1 MDDEKL
7 YDLLKYIKPINS
19 FDNTEHPSA
28 PDYSN
33 LDNWAA
39 YPDKDAQQFYVPSS
53 NYSVIKKNNEVD
65 VFYIHPTGFFE
76 KTWNSF
82 MEKDRAAYERTEMML
97 GNQVSAFNDSCNI
110 YAPEYRQATYY
121 SYFAK
126 DSDGM
131 KAHDLAFEDVLSSFN
146 YFIENFNN
154 NKPFIIMSHSQGAL
168 HAHRLISKYI
178 QGTSLQKRMICAYAI
193 GYIIPEQ
200 YYDDLF
206 PLIPR
211 STSPTDTNCLISW
224 STVTEGFKRQ
234 RERTIFWRPEGWSIE
249 YMDQKIFSTNPFSW
263 TNDSDWYEPSMSHS
277 SVITK
282 SPNFNFADRLATNH
296 SGAKK
301 SLRLSTE
308 QHFSVSINNI
318 NGLLEAR
325 GPLVNKIKKMQHFT
339 GDLHSYDVMLFWG
352 CLRNNIKDR
361 IGAYL

>member
-1 MDDEKL
+1 MDDERLDKL
-7 YDLLKYIKPINS
+7 LNNIKPINS
-19 FDNTEHPSA
+19 FENTDHPLT

-33 LDNWAA
+33 LNNWAA
-39 YPDKDAQQFYVPSS
+39 YPDKDAQQFYVPNSS
-53 NYSVIKKNNEVD
+53 FTINKANNDVD

-82 MEKDRAAYERTEMML
+82 MEKDRATYERTEMML

-121 SYFAK
+121 SYFAT

-131 KAHDLAFEDVLSSFN
+131 KAHDLAFDDILSSFN
-146 YFIENFNN
+146 YYIENFNN
-154 NKPFIIMSHSQGAL
+154 NKPFIIMGHSQGAL
-168 HAHRLISKYI
+168 HAQRLISKYI
-178 QGTSLQKRMICAYAI
+178 QGTDLQKRMICAYVI
-193 GYIIPEQ
+193 GYIIPEKH
-200 YYDDLF
+200 YADLF
-206 PLIPR
+206 PLIPK
-211 STSPTDTNCLISW
+211 STSAEDINCLISW

-234 RERTIFWRPEGWSIE
+234 RERTIFWKPAGWSVE

-263 TNDSDWYEPSMSHS
+263 TNDSDWHEPSKYHC

-308 QHFSVSINNI
+308 QHFSVSINCI

>member
-1 MDDEKL
+1 
-7 YDLLKYIKPINS
+7 
-19 FDNTEHPSA
+19 
-28 PDYSN
+28 
-33 LDNWAA
+33 
-39 YPDKDAQQFYVPSS
+39 
-53 NYSVIKKNNEVD
+53 
-65 VFYIHPTGFFE
+65 
-76 KTWNSF
+76 
-82 MEKDRAAYERTEMML
+82 
-97 GNQVSAFNDSCNI
+97 
-110 YAPEYRQATYY
+110 
-121 SYFAK
+121 
-126 DSDGM
+126 M

-154 NKPFIIMSHSQGAL
+154 NRPFIIMSHSQGAL

-178 QGTSLQKRMICAYAI
+178 QGTALQKRMICAYAI
-193 GYIIPEQ
+193 GYIIPEK

-206 PLIPR
+206 PLVPK
-211 STSPTDTNCLISW
+211 STSATDTNCLISW

-234 RERTIFWRPEGWSIE
+234 RERTIFWKPEGWSIE

-263 TNDSDWYEPSMSHS
+263 TNDSEWYEPSIYHG

-308 QHFSVSINNI
+308 QHFSVSVNSI